1 MDDIRQTIT
10 STNDGQFA
18 AASAVSTGAGNA
30 DALEAALV
38 DMTATFCSDYADGLV
53 GPRHN
58 TYGHRMR
65 ILRQMTGRLA
75 VMREQ
80 DGVVTS

>member
-1 MDDIRQTIT
+1 MDSCQTLA

-18 AASAVSTGAGNA
+18 VASAASPSGGQA
-30 DALEAALV
+30 DTLEAALV
-38 DMTATFCSDYADGLV
+38 DMTATFCSDFADGLV
-53 GPRHN
+53 GQRHN
-58 TYGHRMR
+58 TYGHRTR

-80 DGVVTS
+80 DAAVTS